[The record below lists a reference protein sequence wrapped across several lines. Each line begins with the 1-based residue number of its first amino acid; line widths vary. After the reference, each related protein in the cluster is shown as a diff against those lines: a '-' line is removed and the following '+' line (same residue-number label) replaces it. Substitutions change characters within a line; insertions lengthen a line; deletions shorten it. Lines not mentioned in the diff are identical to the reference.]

1 MKTPPDFSG
10 GFLLKYTLQ
19 EGNRFHIREYGKPY
33 KIHRAINILLFPYTH
48 APRKRGAFFMPI
60 LKKYCTK
67 SIDFWYNIC
76 YNKSTIKKRR
86 RPTAK
91 EV

>member
-33 KIHRAINILLFPYTH
+33 KIHRAINILLFLYTH

-60 LKKYCTK
+60 LK
-67 SIDFWYNIC
+67 NIVPKVLTFGAV
-76 YNKSTIKKRR
+76 YVIIK
-86 RPTAK
+86 
-91 EV
+91 VQ

>member
-33 KIHRAINILLFPYTH
+33 KFHRAINIPPVSIH
-48 APRKRGAFFMPI
+48 SCPSKEGFFFCAHFYI
-60 LKKYCTK
+60 GL
-67 SIDFWYNIC
+67 
-76 YNKSTIKKRR
+76 
-86 RPTAK
+86 
-91 EV
+91 